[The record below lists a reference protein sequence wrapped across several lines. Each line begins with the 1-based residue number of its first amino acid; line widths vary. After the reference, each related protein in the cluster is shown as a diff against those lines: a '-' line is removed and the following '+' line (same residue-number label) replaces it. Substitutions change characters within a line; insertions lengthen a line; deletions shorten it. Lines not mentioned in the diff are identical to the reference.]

1 MPAWQLQN
9 GSEEGTESGN
19 ERITRGCIARN
30 RVLAWEKFLN
40 TLDRCKKFLL
50 NSTFTIIVGSY

>member
-9 GSEEGTESGN
+9 GSEEGTESDN

-30 RVLAWEKFLN
+30 RILAWEKFLN
-40 TLDRCKKFLL
+40 ILDRCKNKLL
-50 NSTFTIIVGSY
+50 PNSTFTIIILD